1 MPCSTKS
8 GSNHGNLS
16 RLWWWLM
23 TAFFAAGVY
32 NQVCLQNS
40 RVLGILIAINVS
52 EIHIQRL
59 LIKTSHHD
67 QVSGLGEDLQRG
79 KQNIAVL
86 EVATA
91 CFIRKAPSSKGSASY
106 RCNSSWCLGQVC
118 CEQGEMEDWLQQQ
131 VVFWV
136 LALIRNPFDQH
147 PIAVHSWRRLE
158 MNLSLSGVLHQGF

>member
-1 MPCSTKS
+1 
-8 GSNHGNLS
+8 
-16 RLWWWLM
+16 M

-106 RCNSSWCLGQVC
+106 RCKQLQLVSWPGLLRARRDGGLASAASCL
-118 CEQGEMEDWLQQQ
+118 
-131 VVFWV
+131 
-136 LALIRNPFDQH
+136 
-147 PIAVHSWRRLE
+147 
-158 MNLSLSGVLHQGF
+158 LSFGTHQESF